1 MKNRLLYFL
10 LFWIFLVFISPIGVT
25 AMDKKLPISRG
36 VNMGNALE
44 APIEGQ
50 WGVIIR
56 DEYFRLIKDA
66 GFDHVRI
73 PIRWSAHADTKSP
86 YTIETSFFNRV
97 DHVVNEA
104 LKNGLYVILN
114 IHHYEEMMQRPEQ
127 HKERFLKIWE
137 QLSIHYKDYPETL
150 WFELLNEP
158 CNYLNSK
165 LWNQYLKEAIS
176 IIRRTNPKR
185 KIIVGPTDW
194 NSVYKLNELEIPN
207 DPNLVVT
214 FHYYN
219 PFQFTHQGAEWVNP
233 SPSVGTKWLGTAI
246 EKFIISGELDMAV
259 EWSKKHNNV
268 PLFLGEFGAY
278 SKADMDSRVR
288 WTSYVARSAEQR
300 NIAWCYWEFC
310 AGFGIYDPYREEW
323 RTPLLKAL
331 ILTKDK

>member
-1 MKNRLLYFL
+1 MLLKKVFTIFILVLCL
-10 LFWIFLVFISPIGVT
+10 LKTEVGFS
-25 AMDKKLPISRG
+25 KSLPISRG

-50 WGVIIR
+50 WGVVIR
-56 DEYFRLIKDA
+56 DEYFKLIKDA

-73 PIRWSAHADTKSP
+73 PVRWSAHAEMKLPHNIDSN
-86 YTIETSFFNRV
+86 FFKRV
-97 DHVVNEA
+97 DHVINEA

-114 IHHYEEMMQRPEQ
+114 IHHYEEIMQKPEQ
-127 HKERFLKIWE
+127 HKDRFLKIWE
-137 QLSIHYKDYPETL
+137 QLSRHYKDYPETL

-158 CNYLNSK
+158 CNYLDSR

-176 IIRRTNPKR
+176 IIRKTNPTR

-194 NSVYKLNELEIPN
+194 NSIYKLNELEIPK
-207 DPNLVVT
+207 DPNIVVT

-233 SPSVGTKWLGTAI
+233 SPSVGTKWLGTAL
-246 EKFIISGELDMAV
+246 EKRIISGELDMAV
-259 EWSKKHNNV
+259 EWAKKHNV

-288 WTSYVARSAEQR
+288 WTTFVARSCEER
-300 NIAWCYWEFC
+300 GIPWCYWEFC
-310 AGFGIYDPYREEW
+310 AGFGIYDPIKEEW
-323 RTPLLKAL
+323 RTPLLRAL
-331 ILTKDK
+331 IPEK

>member
-10 LFWIFLVFISPIGVT
+10 SLWIFLVFISPTGVT
-25 AMDKKLPISRG
+25 AMDKRLPISRG

-50 WGVIIR
+50 WGVIIK
-56 DEYFRLIKDA
+56 DEYFKLIKNA

-73 PIRWSAHADTKSP
+73 PVRWSAYADVKPP

-104 LKNGLYVILN
+104 LKSGLYVILN
-114 IHHYEEMMQRPEQ
+114 IHHYEEIMQRPEQ
-127 HKERFLKIWE
+127 HKDRFLKIWE
-137 QLSIHYKDYPETL
+137 QLSIHYKDYPEAL

-176 IIRRTNPKR
+176 IIRKTNPKR

-194 NSVYKLNELEIPN
+194 NSIYKLNELEIPN

-233 SPSVGTKWLGTAI
+233 SPPIGTKWLGTAI

-259 EWSKKHNNV
+259 EWAKRHNNV

-288 WTSYVARSAEQR
+288 WTSYIARSAEQR

-331 ILTKDK
+331 IPTKDK